1 MSDVLSC
8 EDFGFSFPHTPILQG
23 IHFCLEPG
31 AYLSIIGPNGSGKST
46 LLKCFLRL
54 HETGRTNGR
63 LHVRGRDLASYS
75 QRELAHLIAFVP
87 QAGGRIPPFSVAEFL
102 KLSRYPYASRQRAFR
117 AEDDENV
124 AHALALTGTEHLAEK
139 RLDALSG
146 GERQKAYLAAA
157 LAQGTDIL
165 LLDEPASFL
174 DPRHAAELNALLK
187 RLNRERRLTVL
198 TVTHDLNHPLDAGGQ
213 TLVLRHGRQ
222 LYFGPSDALAAR
234 GVLEEA
240 FGHTFTYLSHP
251 GTGQTLVLAD
261 QLGEAS

>member
-1 MSDVLSC
+1 MSGALIC
-8 EDFGFSFPHTPILQG
+8 ENFGFSFANTPVLKG
-23 IHFCLEPG
+23 IGFSLEKG

-54 HETGRTNGR
+54 HETGRSSGALR
-63 LHVRGRDLASYS
+63 VEDRELALFS
-75 QRELAHLIAFVP
+75 QRELARLIAYVP
-87 QAGGRIPPFSVAEFL
+87 QAGGKIPPFTVAEFL

-117 AEDDENV
+117 AEDGGEV
-124 AHALALTGTEHLAEK
+124 AAALALTGTEHLAGK

-174 DPRHAAELNALLK
+174 DPRHGAELNALLK
-187 RLNRERRLTVL
+187 RLNRERHLTVL

-213 TLVLRHGRQ
+213 TLVLRHGEQ
-222 LYFGPSDALAAR
+222 LYFGPSDALAA
-234 GVLEEA
+234 GGILEEA
-240 FGHTFTYLSHP
+240 FGHTFAYLSHP
-251 GTGQTLVLAD
+251 GTGKPLVLAD
-261 QLGEAS
+261 QP